1 MPSYDFRDKQTGEV
15 VEKRIS
21 LSDYDQFVIDN
32 PNLERYLGNQVLH
45 WQEGGLKIDSGMS
58 EVLKRIKVNNVGS
71 TIQV

>member
-1 MPSYDFRDKQTGEV
+1 MPLYDFRDKQTGEV

-58 EVLKRIKVNNVGS
+58 EVLQRIKSNNVGS